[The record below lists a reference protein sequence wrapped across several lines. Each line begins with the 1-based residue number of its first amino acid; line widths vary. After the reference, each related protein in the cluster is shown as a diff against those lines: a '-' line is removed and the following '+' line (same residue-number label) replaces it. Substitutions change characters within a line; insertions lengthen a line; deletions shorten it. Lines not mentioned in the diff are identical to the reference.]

1 MNIKKLTFVLMG
13 FLCLGLGTV
22 GIFLPIL
29 PTVPFYMATAFLFGC
44 SSKRFHSW
52 FIKTDV
58 YKKHLESFVQKKGMT
73 VKTKTGILGMVTIVM
88 GAGFFMMKSVP
99 IGRIILAIV
108 WISHM
113 VYFIFGVKTLKEEP
127 AKKVET
133 QAR

>member
-13 FLCLGLGTV
+13 FLCLGLGTI

-44 SSKRFHSW
+44 SSERLHSW
-52 FIKTDV
+52 FVKTDV

-73 VKTKTGILGMVTIVM
+73 VKTKTGILVMVTIVM